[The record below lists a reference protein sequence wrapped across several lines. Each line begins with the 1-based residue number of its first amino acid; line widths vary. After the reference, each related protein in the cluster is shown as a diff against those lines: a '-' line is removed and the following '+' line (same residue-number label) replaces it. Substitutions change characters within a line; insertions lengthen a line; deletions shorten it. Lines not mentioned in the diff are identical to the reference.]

1 MLITI
6 LIRKI
11 MEVYCS
17 ERELTQIQI
26 IQAQM
31 LPL

>member
-11 MEVYCS
+11 MEAYCS